1 MGMYR
6 REHAGDQFVYVRV
19 DASGA
24 QRAAADT
31 LRHYGFKVMA
41 IRQENDSPE
50 KSVFSAG
57 N

>member
-24 QRAAADT
+24 QQAAADT